1 MSGRPETAARG
12 ALFGVWQ
19 KQFSLDVTPSTLG
32 SLDTGPQGPGR
43 VGGRGSRAGWRGHWC
58 RPGLAGLGLP
68 GPGRVRRPLAQT
80 APMPCGSAPHGSARV
95 RQRPCP
101 PALWASSQSL
111 RSAEAQLAGR
121 RGSRTARG
129 AAEPARGRGQRAGA
143 GPEAGA
149 PGLVEQQHHPV
160 AQLCQV
166 VLSRCFGAWSA
177 RGEALGCK
185 PDSGRKALPTP
196 PRD

>member
-1 MSGRPETAARG
+1 MG
-12 ALFGVWQ
+12 AEG
-19 KQFSLDVTPSTLG
+19 
-32 SLDTGPQGPGR
+32 
-43 VGGRGSRAGWRGHWC
+43 
-58 RPGLAGLGLP
+58 AGLGGEAIGVARGLQGWVCP
-68 GPGRVRRPLAQT
+68 VLGESGALWRRQ
-80 APMPCGSAPHGSARV
+80 H
-95 RQRPCP
+95 PCP
-101 PALWASSQSL
+101 VAPLHTARLVCATEAVPASPVGLFAVSL

-177 RGEALGCK
+177 RGEAGQW
-185 PDSGRKALPTP
+185 
-196 PRD
+196 